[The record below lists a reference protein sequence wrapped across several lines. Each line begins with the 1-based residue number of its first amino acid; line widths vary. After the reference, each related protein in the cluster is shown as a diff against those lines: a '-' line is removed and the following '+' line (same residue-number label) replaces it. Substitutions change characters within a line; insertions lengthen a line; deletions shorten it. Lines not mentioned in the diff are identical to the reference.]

1 MSTRRGKGAIRAV
14 ALLAVLSLAVA
25 AAASASSKAKD
36 PIVIGA
42 AVAQTGIMSQFDIPE
57 IQGLQL
63 GIADI
68 NKSGGILGRQLKL
81 VIADHKSNLNQV
93 QQAAL
98 SVIGKGADVVVTTH
112 DFDFGG
118 PAGRAAQS
126 KGLLVLGGAGG
137 MGYGRTGIGPLA
149 FNMYPGNVTEG
160 AAMAQ
165 FAYNKG
171 YRRPFLFQDLSILY
185 TKEVC
190 SFFEKQWKAI
200 GGGSLAGKTTF
211 QNSDTSFASQV
222 AEVRKAKADSVII
235 CSYPPGGPAV
245 IRQLRAGGVD
255 LPVVASGGGM
265 DGTSWLNAVPNLSN
279 YYDVVMAS
287 LTGDD
292 PRPKVN
298 ELFRFI
304 KKQTGK
310 PAQLSAQALTGYAIT
325 QVLKKAI
332 TQAKG
337 STDGKRLA
345 QIIETFKKADLII
358 GPATYS
364 ATCHIPVGLPMQ
376 IRQVKNGKSS
386 WLETVQVKSVPKS
399 PC

>member
-1 MSTRRGKGAIRAV
+1 MSTRRTRVFPTI
-14 ALLAVLSLAVA
+14 ALLIGVA
-25 AAASASSKAKD
+25 TTLVAAASASTKAED

-42 AVAQTGIMSQFDIPE
+42 AVAQTGVMSQFDIPE

-63 GIADI
+63 GIAEI
-68 NKSGGILGRQLKL
+68 NKSGGILGRPLKL
-81 VIADHKSNLNQV
+81 VISDHKSNLNQV
-93 QQAAL
+93 QQSAL

-118 PAGRAAQS
+118 PAARAAQS
-126 KGLLVLGGAGG
+126 KGLLALGGAGG
-137 MGYGRTGIGPLA
+137 MGYGRVGIGPLA

-160 AAMAQ
+160 ANMAQ

-171 YRRPFLFQDLSILY
+171 FRRPFLFQDLSILY

-190 SFFEKQWKAI
+190 SFFEKQWQAI
-200 GGGSLAGKTTF
+200 GGASLAGKTTF

-222 AEVRKAKADSVII
+222 SQVRQSKADSVII

-245 IRQLRAGGVD
+245 IRQLRAGGVN

-265 DGTSWLNAVPNLSN
+265 DGTGWLNAVPNLSN

-298 ELFRFI
+298 QLFRFI
-304 KKQTGK
+304 KQQTGK

-325 QVLKKAI
+325 QVLKRAI

-337 STDGKRLA
+337 STDGKTLA
-345 QIIETFKKADLII
+345 QIIEKYRNVNLII

-364 ATCHIPVGLPMQ
+364 ANCHIPVGLPMQ

-386 WLETVQVKSVPKS
+386 WLQTVRVKSVPKS